1 MKFNVVAL
9 LIFYYALC
17 DLSPIYAYDWDIY
30 VCLAIIGYTIIN
42 VLHMCNKKFIHFMVQ
57 ITGLAFSCADSDYIY
72 IQGVDYEVISFL
84 VSEQQHYGL
93 LQN

>member
-1 MKFNVVAL
+1 
-9 LIFYYALC
+9 
-17 DLSPIYAYDWDIY
+17 
-30 VCLAIIGYTIIN
+30 
-42 VLHMCNKKFIHFMVQ
+42 MVQ